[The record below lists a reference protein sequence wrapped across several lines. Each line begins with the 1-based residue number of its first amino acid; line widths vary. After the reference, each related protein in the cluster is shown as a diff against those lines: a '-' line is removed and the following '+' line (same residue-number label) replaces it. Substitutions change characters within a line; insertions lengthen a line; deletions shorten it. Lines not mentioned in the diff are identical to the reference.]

1 VELSGSDAGENRLAA
16 LETRIGGV
24 GVLVKKFTAD
34 LLDLKGDYREMS
46 REHSEHPVQEHGFLE
61 CAMPD
66 GTAPQERDCTTVPA
80 GLPRAVEPALPAPDA
95 PVMVMIM
102 QTDGTMKPEV
112 RRGSKNCLSAP
123 VGYCVSGGSSR
134 KGLPVRPGQSRLS

>member
-1 VELSGSDAGENRLAA
+1 MELSGSDAGENRLAA
-16 LETRIGGV
+16 LETRVGGV

-46 REHSEHPVQEHGFLE
+46 REHTEYPVLEHESIE
-61 CAMPD
+61 CAAPEVI
-66 GTAPQERDCTTVPA
+66 APQERDCATIPA
-80 GLPRAVEPALPAPDA
+80 ILPRAEVPINPAPDA

-112 RRGSKNCLSAP
+112 RRGSKNCFSAP